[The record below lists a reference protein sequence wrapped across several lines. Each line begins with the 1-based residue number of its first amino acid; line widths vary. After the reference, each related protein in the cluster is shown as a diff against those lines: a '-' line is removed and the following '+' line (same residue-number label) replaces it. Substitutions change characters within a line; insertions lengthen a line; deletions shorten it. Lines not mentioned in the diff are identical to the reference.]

1 MKLYIT
7 DEEEPSVA
15 IADNIE
21 EAAELLFITKQDE
34 DGKDE
39 IKSITSSDDYYRVEV
54 MHSVYGYGSWT
65 TTELVNE
72 HELENH
78 TVYR

>member
-7 DEEEPSVA
+7 DDDGPSIA

-21 EAAELLFITKQDE
+21 EAVELLFIYGNDKIE
-34 DGKDE
+34 
-39 IKSITSSDDYYRVEV
+39 SITSSNNYYRVEV
-54 MHSVYGYGSWT
+54 MHTAYGSSWT

-72 HELENH
+72 YEIENH

>member
-1 MKLYIT
+1 VKLYIT
-7 DEEEPSVA
+7 DDDGPDIA

-21 EAAELLFITKQDE
+21 EAAKLLFVTKQDE

-72 HELENH
+72 YELKNHE
-78 TVYR
+78 VYR